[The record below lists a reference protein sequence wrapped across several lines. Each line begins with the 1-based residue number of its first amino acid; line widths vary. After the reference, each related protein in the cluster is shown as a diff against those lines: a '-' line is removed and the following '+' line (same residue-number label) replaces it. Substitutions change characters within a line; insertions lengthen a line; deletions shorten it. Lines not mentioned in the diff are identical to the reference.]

1 MVMLVGSFIVFII
14 FTYMI
19 IREYD
24 NDNIRQEFGYRIWT
38 LGLFAELVISTI
50 AICNIN

>member
-1 MVMLVGSFIVFII
+1 MIALLGSIVMFLI
-14 FTYMI
+14 FTYII

-38 LGLFAELVISTI
+38 LGLFAEIALVVNI
-50 AICNIN
+50 IC